1 MPQKRPRAEAI
12 DALTDLG
19 EALITVRVCTN
30 LMKEF
35 GDGSEDDSA
44 TTTDEDIRSDTTT
57 DNNAIKLLTP
67 AVLAVTMILLNQIL
81 PWYWNCERSCKIG
94 GTYKSAPNTL
104 EGPTCFPSS
113 FQNSVRRA
121 SSRST
126 G

>member
-57 DNNAIKLLTP
+57 DSNDDNLSDSGSTR
-67 AVLAVTMILLNQIL
+67 TMILLNQIL

-94 GTYKSAPNTL
+94 GTY
-104 EGPTCFPSS
+104 
-113 FQNSVRRA
+113 
-121 SSRST
+121 
-126 G
+126 